1 MQVKFSKILLFS
13 DKKCRLR
20 VTQAAFWRWGELNPR
35 PKVEAKYI
43 YMFSY
48 AR

>member
-1 MQVKFSKILLFS
+1 MSASVQHM
-13 DKKCRLR
+13 DNKKSRTNLR
-20 VTQAAFWRWGELNPR
+20 DFWRWGELNPR

>member
-1 MQVKFSKILLFS
+1 MR
-13 DKKCRLR
+13 D
-20 VTQAAFWRWGELNPR
+20 FWRWGELNPR

-48 AR
+48 ARWLSGAGSSITSVSSIF